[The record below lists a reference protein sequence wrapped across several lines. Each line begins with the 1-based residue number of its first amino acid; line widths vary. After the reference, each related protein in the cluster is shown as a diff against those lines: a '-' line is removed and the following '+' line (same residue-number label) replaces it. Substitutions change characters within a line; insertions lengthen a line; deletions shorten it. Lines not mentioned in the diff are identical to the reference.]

1 MLVRLLVAALI
12 ATISL
17 GVGARAGA
25 QDIVADVKTWTGQV
39 WRLNQPSLEVFYPIV
54 PAAKDDAGGAP
65 APAGAAATGAR
76 AYGGAT
82 QGGSRGAMV
91 FGTLKDLDS
100 LMGAPGPQTLQGRTT
115 VESVTLA
122 RGGAEMRVPI
132 GSVASIAFSRQP
144 VAGSTLP
151 PYFAGSHFR
160 HGATVML
167 TDGSRVDADYV
178 NLGTT
183 VVRGMTPQGRV
194 DIPWGDVETIR
205 FQR

>member
-1 MLVRLLVAALI
+1 MLVRLLVAGLV
-12 ATISL
+12 ATVSL
-17 GVGARAGA
+17 GASAYAGA
-25 QDIVADVKTWTGQV
+25 QDVVADVKTWTGQV
-39 WRLNQPSLEVFYPIV
+39 WRLNQPSLEVFYTIV

-65 APAGAAATGAR
+65 APAGAAATGA
-76 AYGGAT
+76 GAST

-91 FGTLKDLDS
+91 FGTMKDLGS
-100 LMGAPGPQTLQGRTT
+100 LMAPGPQTLQGRTT
-115 VESVTLA
+115 VESVTLT
-122 RGGAEMRVPI
+122 RSGAEMRVPL

-144 VAGSTLP
+144 VAESTLP
-151 PYFAGSHFR
+151 PYLAGSHFR

-194 DIPWGDVETIR
+194 DLPWGDVETIR

>member
-1 MLVRLLVAALI
+1 MLVRLLVAGLVAI
-12 ATISL
+12 ISL
-17 GVGARAGA
+17 GAGAQAGA
-25 QDIVADVKTWTGQV
+25 QDVVADVKTWTGQE
-39 WRLNQPSLEVFYPIV
+39 WRLNQPSLEVFYTIV

-65 APAGAAATGAR
+65 APAGAAAAGA
-76 AYGGAT
+76 AT

-91 FGTLKDLDS
+91 FGTMKDLGS
-100 LMGAPGPQTLQGRTT
+100 LMAPGPQTLQGRTT

-122 RGGAEMRVPI
+122 RSGAEMRVPL

-151 PYFAGSHFR
+151 PYLAGAHFR